1 MPKAGVVGS
10 IFGLLLVGAIVYFS
24 LGLDQQTCEVC
35 MNFQGRTQCRTA
47 KGADEHTAVQT
58 AKDNACAYIVHS
70 KTEGFLCNQ
79 TPPARVTCQGH

>member
-1 MPKAGVVGS
+1 MPKAGVVGG

-24 LGLDQQTCEVC
+24 LRFDQQRCEVC
-35 MNFQGRTQCRTA
+35 MDFQGRTQCRTA
-47 KGADEHTAVQT
+47 SGADEHTAVQT
-58 AKDNACAYIVHS
+58 AKDNACAYLVQS